1 MIRVRLPKGRL
12 LAESQR
18 MCSAL
23 GVEIGVYLMKS
34 PDVASMLKENRIDLG
49 LTGDEWLMEA
59 GVPRQF
65 WCFDAGSYAASVC
78 LLMAQGDLRP
88 VGLIRSVVTPYPNL
102 TRTLLRDVAPEF
114 QIVAV
119 AGSSEGL

>member
-23 GVEIGVYLMKS
+23 GVEIEPGVLRYETAVDGVGVGIYLMKS
-34 PDVASMLKENRIDLG
+34 PDVARMVKENRINLG

-59 GVPRQF
+59 GVPREF
-65 WCFDAGSYAASVC
+65 WCFDAESYEASVC
-78 LLMAQGDLRP
+78 LLTAQCDPRP
-88 VGLIRSVVTPYPNL
+88 VRS
-102 TRTLLRDVAPEF
+102 
-114 QIVAV
+114 
-119 AGSSEGL
+119 